1 MLARYRSFM
10 KQRLQHTI
18 VGIFFLLTLAPLG
31 VFAATTVDLTP
42 AKTASFNLISIKTTP
57 ATPGPNEPVTITLK
71 SFSTD
76 LSASKITWYV
86 DKILIKEGVGETT
99 FTANTGDTGESI
111 AIDVVILT
119 NRGEEIKKH
128 IALAPMEVDV
138 LWEAQ
143 TYTPP
148 FYKGKALPSYQSIV
162 KMSAIPRHNATSS
175 NPLAFAY
182 KWTFDRTSGAGEGFG
197 KSSTLVRATWPDSA
211 INVGVE
217 VSVPGTD
224 VVGAKEISI
233 SSVDPIINF
242 YQNMPLLGTY
252 FDQVMLSAS
261 TIGGQLS
268 LRAVPYFFSTDNLKN
283 NELVYELK
291 IGNTRTPIGLNPMA
305 ITIPR
310 VDVNGET
317 KTISLHIQ
325 NPKHII
331 QEAAAST
338 QVTFTPQQ

>member
-1 MLARYRSFM
+1 MLAYYR
-10 KQRLQHTI
+10 RTLQQIITG
-18 VGIFFLLTLAPLG
+18 VLFLFALAPLS

-42 AKTASFNLISIKTTP
+42 AKTASFNLISIKTVP
-57 ATPGPNEPVTITLK
+57 STPGPNEPVTITLK

-76 LSASKITWYV
+76 LSSSKITWYIN
-86 DKILIKEGVGETT
+86 KNLTKEGIGETT
-99 FTANTGDTGESI
+99 FITNTGNTGESI
-111 AIDVVILT
+111 DIDVVILT
-119 NRGEEIKKH
+119 NQGEEIKKH
-128 IALAPMEVDV
+128 ITLAPMEVDV

-182 KWTFDRTSGAGEGFG
+182 KWTLDRTSGAGEGFG

-217 VSVPGTD
+217 VSVPGTE
-224 VVGAKEISI
+224 VVGTKEISI
-233 SSVDPIINF
+233 SSVDPILNF
-242 YQNMPLLGTY
+242 YQNTPLLGTR
-252 FDQVMLSAS
+252 FDHTMLGANTPS
-261 TIGGQLS
+261 GQLN
-268 LRAVPYFFSTDNLKN
+268 LRVVPYFFSTDNLKN

-291 IGNTRTPIGLNPMA
+291 IGNATTPIGLNPMN
-305 ITIPR
+305 ITVPR
-310 VDVNGET
+310 MSPSGET

-331 QEAAAST
+331 QEAAATT